1 MAVLL
6 HEARRCRC
14 IFTSWV
20 GVKIT
25 WSGGGGVNEF
35 SIYFKDTACFSRC
48 AYFLR
53 SRNGHG
59 HERVNFSL
67 MNRGR
72 VIRDF

>member
-1 MAVLL
+1 MYFYILGGGKNNL
-6 HEARRCRC
+6 E
-14 IFTSWV
+14 W
-20 GVKIT
+20 
-25 WSGGGGVNEF
+25 GGGGVNEF

-59 HERVNFSL
+59 HARVNCSL

-72 VIRDF
+72 VIREF

>member
-1 MAVLL
+1 MYFYILGGGKNNL
-6 HEARRCRC
+6 E
-14 IFTSWV
+14 W
-20 GVKIT
+20 
-25 WSGGGGVNEF
+25 GGGVNEF

-59 HERVNFSL
+59 HARVNCSL

-72 VIRDF
+72 VIREF